1 MFSNTKR
8 AVTLTLLASA
18 ANLAFAAP
26 APVSDLNSDSTN
38 TSVASA
44 TSSSAPE
51 TDVQRL
57 ERLLQNRNRVQL
69 QMQQQIDQMSQEIAE
84 LRGQLERNSYD
95 MQQMLERQREL
106 FIELDRVRNEIKTVG
121 TPTQATAVE
130 EGGEQGV
137 FSSNVDEQ
145 TAYQNAVDLILKKRD
160 YAGAIAAFK
169 QFQKDFPDS
178 NFAPNSHYW
187 LGQLYFAQ
195 KQDKEA
201 AKSFAAVVSYKDS
214 NKRADALVKLGDIA
228 ARNNNPEQ
236 AKKYYQQAI
245 DEHPAAPLPK
255 WQNRN
260 CKIRSESSLFF
271 CFSPVGNNACGFCIL
286 HNLKVTI
293 RGLKEVA

>member
-26 APVSDLNSDSTN
+26 APVSDLNSNSTN
-38 TSVASA
+38 TSVATA
-44 TSSSAPE
+44 TSSSVPE
-51 TDVQRL
+51 TEVQRL
-57 ERLLQNRNRVQL
+57 ERLLQNRNRMQL

-84 LRGQLERNSYD
+84 LRGQLERNNYD
-95 MQQMLERQREL
+95 MKQMLERQREL
-106 FIELDRVRNEIKTVG
+106 FIELDRVRSEIKTVG
-121 TPTQATAVE
+121 VPAQTVDLE
-130 EGGEQGV
+130 GGGEQGV
-137 FSSNVDEQ
+137 FSANVDEQ

-169 QFQKDFPDS
+169 QFQKDFPES

-201 AKSFAAVVSYKDS
+201 TESFAGVVSYKDS

-228 ARNNNPEQ
+228 ARNNNLEQ

-245 DEHPAAPLPK
+245 DEHP
-255 WQNRN
+255 
-260 CKIRSESSLFF
+260 ESAS
-271 CFSPVGNNACGFCIL
+271 A
-286 HNLKVTI
+286 KVAKSK
-293 RGLKEVA
+293 L

>member
-18 ANLAFAAP
+18 ANLVFAAP

-44 TSSSAPE
+44 TSSSVPE

-245 DEHPAAPLPK
+245 DEHPGSASA
-255 WQNRN
+255 
-260 CKIRSESSLFF
+260 
-271 CFSPVGNNACGFCIL
+271 
-286 HNLKVTI
+286 KVAKSK
-293 RGLKEVA
+293 L